1 MIVGTLVSW
10 CVEPDA
16 RYSVSP
22 VFLIKGA
29 RHVDAWS
36 NPGLSAALAESKLLH
51 QVSCTVAR
59 FYVAK
64 YSEAAAETW
73 ARGKCATET
82 EIEAARICLKGVS
95 VRTAQS
101 TQ

>member
-1 MIVGTLVSW
+1 MLMRGAILVLAMA
-10 CVEPDA
+10 VTP
-16 RYSVSP
+16 R
-22 VFLIKGA
+22 
-29 RHVDAWS
+29 
-36 NPGLSAALAESKLLH
+36 AALAESKLLH